1 MNSPGRNSHALNN
14 VNGDMKFL
22 SSHDGAAAGGGETT
36 QRKNENN
43 NAAPHLGSEPLR
55 SSGVGVPG
63 ASPSKKLGEM
73 RLNLNNGG
81 ASDDIL
87 NNSLLSSTMK
97 NHEVTL
103 NRNQSSSLPNIE
115 R

>member
-1 MNSPGRNSHALNN
+1 MPQMS
-14 VNGDMKFL
+14 
-22 SSHDGAAAGGGETT
+22 
-36 QRKNENN
+36 
-43 NAAPHLGSEPLR
+43 SEPFR
-55 SSGVGVPG
+55 HSGVGVPG
-63 ASPSKKLGEM
+63 GSPTRKLGDM
-73 RLNLNNGG
+73 RLNLNNG

-97 NHEVTL
+97 NQEVTL